1 VNFGEVGAVLTS
13 EALSVSLRKLHWAF
27 KADFHR
33 SYLADENYDSFI
45 SFLKEPM
52 KIKKAAQFFIVKT

>member
-1 VNFGEVGAVLTS
+1 VPFN
-13 EALSVSLRKLHWAF
+13 

-52 KIKKAAQFFIVKT
+52 KVKKVDGSSTVFYSENLIKSV